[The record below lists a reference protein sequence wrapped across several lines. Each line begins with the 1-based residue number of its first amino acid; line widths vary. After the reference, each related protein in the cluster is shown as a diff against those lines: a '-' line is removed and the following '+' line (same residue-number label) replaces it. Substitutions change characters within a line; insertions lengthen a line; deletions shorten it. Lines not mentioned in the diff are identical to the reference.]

1 VQVKANAAACAARLV
16 EHGYELCTGGTENHL
31 LLWDLRPQVS
41 YNIKHHCSGICHI
54 VKVQCLCVDA
64 LAAYWLVAFAL
75 HSVRVHHCAAARKCA
90 GGHCCVRWC
99 ASHHCIGMF
108 TCVILSTLNLV
119 SLLLLPTVDNVTAG
133 LDWQQDGED
142 L

>member
-1 VQVKANAAACAARLV
+1 
-16 EHGYELCTGGTENHL
+16 
-31 LLWDLRPQVS
+31 
-41 YNIKHHCSGICHI
+41 
-54 VKVQCLCVDA
+54 
-64 LAAYWLVAFAL
+64 
-75 HSVRVHHCAAARKCA
+75 
-90 GGHCCVRWC
+90 
-99 ASHHCIGMF
+99 MF